1 MAYEE
6 TDAPSEGVRGEWFEK
21 PSREMGSQRYQ
32 RFVVQTHLIRAGER
46 LERTLLPYFAERLRS
61 QDIIVLGEKIVAIA
75 EGRAVLVK
83 SIKPRPIAKFLSR
96 HVRQLGYGMGLRRE
110 ETMEMAIRE
119 VGLRRILIAAVAGAA
134 DRVLG
139 RSGDFYRVAGRRVAA
154 IDGPGPTTIP
164 PFNQYIVLAPK
175 KPQNIVDGLSKRLG
189 VEVAVVDVND
199 VGSEVLACSSGL
211 QKEVIEELLRD
222 NPMGQGA
229 QRTPVGILR
238 PIAITRSGKPW
249 PDVLPL
255 SQLGG
260 YMTPVPGFGD
270 GDFVWSGDEVAPTN
284 NISHNPSSKK
294 RHGKVDPPRL

>member
-1 MAYEE
+1 MVHEGP
-6 TDAPSEGVRGEWFEK
+6 DAMEDRSRGEWIEK
-21 PSREMGSQRYQ
+21 PSREMGSQTYQ
-32 RFVVQTHLIRAGER
+32 RFVVRTHLVRAGER
-46 LERTLLPYFAERLRS
+46 LERTLLPYFVGKVKP
-61 QDIIVLGEKIVAIA
+61 QDIIVLGEKIVAIS

-83 SIKPRPIAKFLSR
+83 SIKPRPMARFLSR

-119 VGLRRILIAAVAGAA
+119 VGMHRILFAAIAGAA

-139 RSGDFYRVAGRRVAA
+139 RSGDFYRIAGRQVAA

-175 KPQNIVDGLSKRLG
+175 RPQNLVDALSKRLG

-211 QKEVIEELLRD
+211 QKEMVEELLRD

-229 QRTPVGILR
+229 ERTPVGILR
-238 PIAITRSGKPW
+238 PVTVTRSEKPW

-255 SQLGG
+255 SQSGG
-260 YMTPVPGFGD
+260 YLTPVPGFGD
-270 GDFVWSGDEVAPTN
+270 GDFVWAGNEVASTSN
-284 NISHNPSSKK
+284 SNHEPSSG
-294 RHGKVDPPRL
+294 RHGKVDRPRL

>member
-1 MAYEE
+1 MAEE
-6 TDAPSEGVRGEWFEK
+6 DRESSLGEWIEK
-21 PSREMGSQRYQ
+21 PSREIGSQRYQ
-32 RFVVQTHLIRAGER
+32 RFVVRTHLVRAGER
-46 LERTLLPYFAERLRS
+46 LERTLLPHFVGKI
-61 QDIIVLGEKIVAIA
+61 QPGDIIVIGEKIIAIA

-83 SIKPRPIAKFLSR
+83 SIKPRPLARFLSR

-119 VGLRRILIAAVAGAA
+119 VGMRRILFAAMVGAA

-139 RSGDFYRVAGRRVAA
+139 RSGNFYRVAGRQVAA

-175 KPQNIVDGLSKRLG
+175 KAQNIVDALSRRLG

-199 VGSEVLACSSGL
+199 VGSEVLAYSSGL

-238 PIAITRSGKPW
+238 PIPMTRQEKPW

-255 SQLGG
+255 SQSGG
-260 YMTPVPGFGD
+260 FMIPVPGFGD
-270 GDFVWSGDEVAPTN
+270 GDFVWSGEEVAPTTN
-284 NISHNPSSKK
+284 LDPEVPSNKK